1 MLAGDVFARGLAG
14 LDWAVVAAYALVVI
28 GLGLWAGRKQ
38 ASGTD
43 FFLASRDSSWPVI
56 GLSLLASNIS
66 SATLIGLAGAA
77 YANGIAVYNY
87 EWMAS
92 VILVFF
98 CIFFLPFIIRAQ
110 VYTMPEFLERRF
122 SRGTRAYFSA
132 LTIFLSVFVDKA
144 ATLYGGALMLSLIF
158 PGVPLWQMIVAL
170 AVLAG
175 VYTIVGGL
183 KAVLYTEV
191 LQAVILLGAAVVL
204 SIAAFDAVGGWSRI
218 IAEVPAAKLSLI
230 RPVDD
235 PSVPWTGLIT
245 GVPILGFYFWCT
257 NQFMVQRVLSARNLD
272 HGRWGSLFAGLLKLP
287 VLWLMVLPGTCAI
300 LLYPAL
306 KTPDL
311 VYPTLMFDLL
321 PTGLLGLVVAGFLAA
336 IMSATASTFNS
347 AATLF
352 TMDFARHWNPDLEG
366 RALVRTGRL
375 ATLVFLLVAVLVAPQ
390 IERFGSVW
398 QYLQGA
404 LSYTAPPIVAVFLLG
419 LFWPR
424 ANARGA
430 SWAIGAGLVMGIG
443 LFFAINVTGS
453 VQIHFL
459 HVAPILLAASAL
471 AMVVGSLTA
480 PPPPPEKTAGLLW
493 NRSFFDAETA
503 SLAGTPIWA
512 NYRVLAIAL
521 LAATFVIVWR
531 FA

>member
-1 MLAGDVFARGLAG
+1 MEVFQRSLAGA
-14 LDWAVVAAYALVVI
+14 DWAVIAGYALVVI
-28 GLGLWAGRKQ
+28 ALGLWAGRRS

-66 SATLIGLAGAA
+66 SSTLIGLAGAA
-77 YANGIAVYNY
+77 YASGIAVYNY
-87 EWMAS
+87 EWMAT

-98 CIFFLPFIIRAQ
+98 CIFFLPFILRAQ

-122 SRGTRAYFSA
+122 SRPVRAYFSA

-158 PGVPLWQMIVAL
+158 PGVPLWQMIAAL
-170 AVLAG
+170 AALAG
-175 VYTIVGGL
+175 IYTIVGGL

-204 SIAAFDAVGGWSRI
+204 SVAAFDAAGGYT
-218 IAEVPAAKLSLI
+218 AVLAKVDPAKLSLI
-230 RPVDD
+230 RPIDD
-235 PSVPWTGLIT
+235 PAVPWLGLVT

-257 NQFMVQRVLSARNLD
+257 NQFMVQRVLSARNID

-300 LLYPAL
+300 LLYPNL
-306 KTPDL
+306 DRPDL

-321 PTGLLGLVVAGFLAA
+321 PTGLLGLVIAGFLAA

-352 TMDFARHWNPDLEG
+352 TMDFARHWWPEMDG
-366 RALVRTGRL
+366 PALVRVGRL
-375 ATLVFLLVAVLVAPQ
+375 ATLGFLAVAVMVAPQ
-390 IERFGSVW
+390 IERFGQVW
-398 QYLQGA
+398 DYIQGG
-404 LSYTAPPIVAVFLLG
+404 LSYTAPPIVTVFLMG

-430 SWAIGAGLVMGIG
+430 AFAIASGLVLGVG
-443 LFFAINVTGS
+443 LFIAINLTGTLKL
-453 VQIHFL
+453 HFL
-459 HVAPILLAASAL
+459 YVAPILLAATAL
-471 AMVVGSLTA
+471 AMVVGTLTG
-480 PPPPPEKTAGLLW
+480 PPPPAANTEGLLW
-493 NRSFFDAETA
+493 NRAFFDAETA
-503 SLAGTPIWA
+503 SLAGTPAWA
-512 NYRVLAIAL
+512 NYRILSAL
-521 LAATFVIVWR
+521 LLAGTAIIVWQ

>member
-1 MLAGDVFARGLAG
+1 
-14 LDWAVVAAYALVVI
+14 
-28 GLGLWAGRKQ
+28 
-38 ASGTD
+38 
-43 FFLASRDSSWPVI
+43 
-56 GLSLLASNIS
+56 
-66 SATLIGLAGAA
+66 
-77 YANGIAVYNY
+77 
-87 EWMAS
+87 
-92 VILVFF
+92 
-98 CIFFLPFIIRAQ
+98 
-110 VYTMPEFLERRF
+110 
-122 SRGTRAYFSA
+122 
-132 LTIFLSVFVDKA
+132 
-144 ATLYGGALMLSLIF
+144 
-158 PGVPLWQMIVAL
+158 
-170 AVLAG
+170 
-175 VYTIVGGL
+175 
-183 KAVLYTEV
+183 V

-204 SIAAFDAVGGWSRI
+204 SFAAFDAVGGWSNI
-218 IAEVPAAKLSLI
+218 IEKVPATKLSLI
-230 RPVDD
+230 RPMDD

-257 NQFMVQRVLSARNLD
+257 NQFMVQRVLSARNID

-321 PTGLLGLVVAGFLAA
+321 PSGLLGLVVAGFLAA

-352 TMDFARHWNPDLEG
+352 TMDFARHWNPDLDG
-366 RALVRTGRL
+366 KKLVLTGRL
-375 ATLVFLLVAVLVAPQ
+375 ATLVFLVIAVVVAPQ

-404 LSYTAPPIVAVFLLG
+404 LSYTAPPIVAVFLIG

-430 SWAIGAGLVMGIG
+430 SWAIIAGLVIGLG

-453 VQIHFL
+453 IQIHFL
-459 HVAPILLAASAL
+459 HVAPILLIGSAL
-471 AMVVGSLTA
+471 AMVVGSLSA
-480 PPPPPEKTAGLLW
+480 PPPPPEKTEGLLW
-493 NRSFFDAETA
+493 NRGFFDAETA
-503 SLAGTPIWA
+503 ALAHTPAWA
-512 NYRVLAIAL
+512 NYRWQAIAL
-521 LAATFVIVWR
+521 LAATAVIVWR

>member
-1 MLAGDVFARGLAG
+1 MAGDVFQRGLAG
-14 LDWAVVAAYALVVI
+14 VDWVVIGLYALVVI
-28 GLGLWAGRKQ
+28 GLGLWAGRRQ

-98 CIFFLPFIIRAQ
+98 CIFFLPFILRAQ

-122 SRGTRAYFSA
+122 SRGVRAYFSG

-158 PGVPLWQMIVAL
+158 PGVPLWQMIVVL

-218 IAEVPAAKLSLI
+218 IAEVPATKLSLI

-235 PSVPWTGLIT
+235 PSVPWTGLVA

-257 NQFMVQRVLSARNLD
+257 NQFMVQRVLSARNID

-300 LLYPAL
+300 LLFPAL

-311 VYPTLMFDLL
+311 VYPTLMFKLL
-321 PTGLLGLVVAGFLAA
+321 PAGLLGLVVAGFLAA

-352 TMDFARHWNPDLEG
+352 TMDFARHWRPDVDG
-366 RALVRTGRL
+366 KALVLVGRL
-375 ATLVFLLVAVLVAPQ
+375 ATLGFLAIAVVVAPQ

-404 LSYTAPPIVAVFLLG
+404 LSYTSPPIVAVFLIG

-430 SWAIGAGLVMGIG
+430 VAAIVAGLVVGIG
-443 LFFAINVTGS
+443 LFIAINVTGS
-453 VQIHFL
+453 IKLHFL
-459 HVAPILLAASAL
+459 HVAPLLLAASAL
-471 AMVVGSLTA
+471 AMVAGSLSA
-480 PPPPPEKTAGLLW
+480 PPPPPEKTDGLLW
-493 NRSFFDAETA
+493 NRGFFDAE
-503 SLAGTPIWA
+503 SVELRHVPLWA
-512 NYRVLAIAL
+512 NYRWQAIAL
-521 LAATFVIVWR
+521 LMATAVIVWR